1 MLVLIYKNNL
11 DHLLRKLNL
20 YSIKL
25 LLLSYWQIVF
35 LRQFYVLFIFMAT
48 FPKFTSRY
56 FFFYLPILLSL
67 MVFSLFHSV
76 GYKNHS
82 VGYIFH
88 TVKYK
93 SHTVKQ
99 RIFQFI

>member
-1 MLVLIYKNNL
+1 MVLYPN
-11 DHLLRKLNL
+11 KLPE
-20 YSIKL
+20 SERVCSGIC
-25 LLLSYWQIVF
+25 
-35 LRQFYVLFIFMAT
+35 IFMAT